1 MALQPQVIPSGDKI
15 WINRHETV
23 TQPVDNI
30 YTIFNGD
37 SGNVVNDYNA
47 TTAAVQD
54 LIGKAVNEGKT
65 IRALGGCWSFSD
77 VAATDGWLVNTMGMN
92 MLFTIS
98 ARSISPDYT
107 GNRDQLLFVQCGNS
121 VQELNRYLESN
132 GKSLKTSGASNGQT
146 ISGAIATGT
155 HGSAYNF
162 GATQDFVVGLHVI
175 ISPDRHVWLERA
187 SYPVVSDSLL
197 SNLKAE
203 VIRDD
208 EIFNAALV
216 SIGSFGFI
224 HGVLIE
230 TEEKYL
236 LEGYRQMIP
245 YNDAL
250 KHVMETLDFTNA
262 PLPHGS
268 EPPYHFQVLINQYD
282 LSAGAYVT
290 SMYKRSFSDN
300 YTPPVSNPDKAGPGD
315 DVPTFI
321 GKLTDLVSASIPVL
335 VNNLIKIECEP
346 GNWMGTTGEIF
357 SNTDT
362 RGKVLSTAMGIPVNY
377 VTQVNDILIQLNSKD
392 PFPGVFAYRYVKPSN
407 ATLAFTRFDPT
418 CVVELDGVQSD
429 LTWNFYRAVWNELL
443 QRGIPYTFHW
453 GKINDLNDQKVKNI
467 FQNDRERWVQARNKL
482 LPAESLTV
490 FSSPPLKN
498 LGLDEI
504 L

>member
-23 TQPVDNI
+23 AQPVDNI
-30 YTIFNGD
+30 YSIINGD
-37 SGNVVNDYNA
+37 TGNVLNDYNA
-47 TTAAVQD
+47 TTLAIQG
-54 LIGKAVNEGKT
+54 LIGKAINSGKT
-65 IRALGGCWSFSD
+65 LRALGGCWSFSD
-77 VAATDGWLVNTMGMN
+77 VAATDGWLVNTMGLN

-98 ARSISPDYT
+98 LKSISDQYT
-107 GNRDQLLFVQCGNS
+107 GNRNQLLLAQCGNS

-132 GKSLKTSGASNGQT
+132 SKSLKTSGASNGQT

-155 HGSAYNF
+155 HGAAYIF

-175 ISPDRHVWLERA
+175 VSADRHVWLERE

-197 SNLKAE
+197 SNLKTE

-208 EIFNAALV
+208 AIFNAALV

-250 KHVMETLDFTNA
+250 KHLMETLDFTNA

-268 EPPYHFQVLINQYD
+268 EPPFHFQVLINQYD
-282 LSAGAYVT
+282 MRAGAYVT
-290 SMYKRSFSDN
+290 SMYKRLFTDH
-300 YTPPVSNPDKAGPGD
+300 YTPPSSDPNKAGPGD
-315 DVPTFI
+315 DVPAFI
-321 GKLTDLVSASIPVL
+321 GKLTDFIPDTIPLL
-335 VNNLIKIECEP
+335 VNNLIKIECVP

-362 RGKVLSTAMGIPVNY
+362 RGKVLSTAMGIPVSY
-377 VTQVNDILIQLNSKD
+377 VNQVNDILVRLNSAN
-392 PFPGVFAYRYVKPSN
+392 PFPGVFAYRYVKQSQ
-407 ATLAFTRFDPT
+407 ATLAFTRFEPT

-429 LTWNFYRAVWNELL
+429 LTWNFYRSVWDELL
-443 QRGIPYTFHW
+443 GQGIPYTFHW
-453 GKINDLNDQKVKNI
+453 GKINNLDDQKVKNI
-467 FQNDRERWVQARNKL
+467 FQDGRDLWVQARNNL
-482 LPAESLTV
+482 LPAETLKV
-490 FSSPPLKN
+490 FSSPALKN
-498 LGLDEI
+498 LGLDQI